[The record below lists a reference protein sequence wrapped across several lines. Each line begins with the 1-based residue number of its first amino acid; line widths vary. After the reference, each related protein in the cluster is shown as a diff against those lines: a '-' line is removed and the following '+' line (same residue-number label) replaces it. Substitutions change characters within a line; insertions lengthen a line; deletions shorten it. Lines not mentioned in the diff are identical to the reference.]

1 MHLKWHKMGT
11 NKKHAKRCDIFI
23 QAGNNVIETVPNE

>member
-1 MHLKWHKMGT
+1 MAKMGT
-11 NKKHAKRCDIFI
+11 NKKKSIQKDLFI